1 MDFSLPELE
10 RKLVKLDEE
19 LHSILSTVRE
29 FTKKHENIEEEL
41 EDFRNLVERIGKN
54 RTSDED
60 TTAMIRRMRNRN
72 YDI

>member
-29 FTKKHENIEEEL
+29 FAKKHENIEEEL

-60 TTAMIRRMRNRN
+60 TTAMIRRMRDRN